1 MTTSPATVRSKL
13 RSSELPYGV
22 VVYQP
27 DDDEWTLAARFLLA
41 RDAWSFRDS
50 LAPCLSTTTVDV
62 CVWDDAGAKAIEHPA
77 TGESPNS
84 PT

>member
-1 MTTSPATVRSKL
+1 MTTSPANGRSKL

-22 VVYQP
+22 VVYQS

-50 LAPCLSTTTVDV
+50 LAPSLGTTTVDV
-62 CVWDDAGAKAIEHPA
+62 CVWDESGAKIIDRP
-77 TGESPNS
+77 TPGDSPKNQ
-84 PT
+84 P